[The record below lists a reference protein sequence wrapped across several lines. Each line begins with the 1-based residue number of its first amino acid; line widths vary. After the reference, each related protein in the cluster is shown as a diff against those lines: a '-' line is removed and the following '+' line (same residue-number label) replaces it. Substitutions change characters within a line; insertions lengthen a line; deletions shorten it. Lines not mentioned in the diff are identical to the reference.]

1 MINHCYREFMKR
13 ATYIQQNVKTA
24 EKFGGSKNFVTLS
37 QVLTYNKLFT
47 NSPPAGALIYGFSC
61 IRAREAAV
69 FFLYPDGNRK
79 AFK

>member
-37 QVLTYNKLFT
+37 LSLSDTHLQ
-47 NSPPAGALIYGFSC
+47 
-61 IRAREAAV
+61 
-69 FFLYPDGNRK
+69 
-79 AFK
+79 